1 MAADPTIA
9 PHWRFTV
16 DEYELMGKVG
26 ILAENDRTEL
36 LDGEIYGMSPI
47 GPKHAMLVRRI
58 TRQLYR
64 VAGDMSIHVQD
75 PIRLDPRS
83 EPQPDLVVARP
94 RHDEYE
100 SGHPTAR
107 DILLVI
113 EVSDSTLAL
122 DRGVKLPIYAEQ
134 GIAEVWIVD
143 VKAEVVHVHTDPEGR
158 GYRTV
163 RSLGIGDVLEP
174 TTIENVRISVAD
186 VL

>member
-26 ILAENDRTEL
+26 ILAEDDRTEL
-36 LDGEIYGMSPI
+36 LDGEIYGISPI
-47 GPKHAMLVRRI
+47 GPKHAKFVRRI

-94 RHDEYE
+94 RRDEYE
-100 SGHPTAR
+100 SGHPTAQ

-113 EVSDSTLAL
+113 EVADSTLAL
-122 DRGVKLPIYAEQ
+122 DRGVKIPIYAEQ
-134 GIAEVWIVD
+134 NINEVWIVD
-143 VKAEVVHVHTDPEGR
+143 VKAEVVHVHTEPKGKS
-158 GYRTV
+158 YRTV
-163 RSLGIGDVLEP
+163 RSLGIGDVLVP
-174 TTIENVRISVAD
+174 TAVENVRIPVAD
-186 VL
+186 LF